1 MIYFKENAKQYFFHQ
16 YTTTSI
22 QMSVRFKQKLRINIS
37 TSQMTAS
44 HVVKKIID
52 TESQLQAK
60 SVILLSQLFTMIVFY
75 VSLPRLARQMLW
87 VSA

>member
-1 MIYFKENAKQYFFHQ
+1 MLNSIFFHQ

-60 SVILLSQLFTMIVFY
+60 ISYFTLTTFYNDRILC
-75 VSLPRLARQMLW
+75 
-87 VSA
+87 

>member
-1 MIYFKENAKQYFFHQ
+1 
-16 YTTTSI
+16 
-22 QMSVRFKQKLRINIS
+22 MSVRFKQKLRINIS

-60 SVILLSQLFTMIVFY
+60 ISYFTLTTFYNDRILC
-75 VSLPRLARQMLW
+75 
-87 VSA
+87 

>member
-1 MIYFKENAKQYFFHQ
+1 MIYFKENAKQYFFHK

-60 SVILLSQLFTMIVFY
+60 ISYFTLTTFYNDSILC
-75 VSLPRLARQMLW
+75 
-87 VSA
+87 